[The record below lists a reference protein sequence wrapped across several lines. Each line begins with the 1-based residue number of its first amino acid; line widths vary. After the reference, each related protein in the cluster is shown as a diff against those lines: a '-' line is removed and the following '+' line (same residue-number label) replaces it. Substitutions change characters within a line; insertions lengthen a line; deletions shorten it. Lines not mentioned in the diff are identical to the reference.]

1 MITLYGRKTSINV
14 QKVAWTLG
22 ELSLDFAWMD
32 KDGVV
37 GTVAVEDY
45 ESLNPTRR
53 VPTLID
59 DGAVLTQS
67 NAIVRYLAAKYDG
80 GLWPA
85 DPAERAAADRWM
97 EWQSTDVWVDM
108 TPAFWGLIRTPE
120 HQRDMTAIE
129 KHAAN
134 LADHF
139 RILDA
144 HLANRDYIFGERLT
158 MGDIPIGAAV
168 YRYMSLP
175 IERPGLPNVEAWY
188 SRLQGRSTYRTSVML
203 PIS

>member
-1 MITLYGRKTSINV
+1 MITLYGRNTSINV
-14 QKVAWTLG
+14 QKVAWTLR
-22 ELSLDFAWMD
+22 ELSLDFEWID

-45 ESLNPTRR
+45 ERLNPTRR

-59 DGAVLTQS
+59 GEAVLTQS
-67 NAIVRYLAAKYDG
+67 NAIVRYLAARYDG

-85 DPAERAAADRWM
+85 EPAERAAADQWM
-97 EWQSTDVWVDM
+97 EWQSTDLQVDM
-108 TPAFWGLIRTPE
+108 TPTFWGLIRTPE

-129 KHAAN
+129 KHVAN
-134 LADHF
+134 LAEHF
-139 RILDA
+139 RILDT
-144 HLANRDYIFGERLT
+144 HLANRDYVSGERLT
-158 MGDIPIGAAV
+158 MGDIPIGAGT

-175 IERPGLPNVEAWY
+175 IERPQLPNVAAWY
-188 SRLQGRSTYRTSVML
+188 SRLQDRRTYRTSVMI